1 MYLYPRDGAQRSGL
15 FCVLANLVEQL
26 QLSVS
31 VDILQTVL
39 NIRHRRPQ
47 IVPCLVIA
55 CVRLSCML
63 NIHVN
68 VMMQSDI
75 NIYHKYSM
83 LVILSNCL

>member
-26 QLSVS
+26 QLSGS

-39 NIRHRRPQ
+39 NVRHRRPQ
-47 IVPCLVIA
+47 IVPCLVTEW
-55 CVRLSCML
+55 LYFML

-75 NIYHKYSM
+75 NIYH
-83 LVILSNCL
+83 